1 MRRRAARLALAA
13 LLCAAALTGCSGAM
27 RPREPETEVVP
38 PVDRAATSAALLA
51 SYLEVLQRVVQGP
64 PAEQAEILA
73 AAQRDDAVAP
83 TPSHQL
89 RYALVLATP
98 GHAGFDLAHAQQLL
112 RELLAAPEALLPVE
126 RALAL
131 VTLRTVDRQIQL
143 SSETQR
149 LQGEIE
155 RSDRERSNTEERRL
169 AAEAEENAR
178 LRKELEEAH
187 AKLDAI
193 ANIERSLNKRK
204 PGTEGQT
211 K

>member
-1 MRRRAARLALAA
+1 MPPRVVRVVLAA
-13 LLCAAALTGCSGAM
+13 LLGAAALTGCTGALH
-27 RPREPETEVVP
+27 PHEPEAEIVP

-51 SYLEVLQRVVQGP
+51 SYLEVLQRLVQGP

-73 AAQRDDAVAP
+73 SAQRDDAVAP

-143 SSETQR
+143 GSENQR
-149 LQGEIE
+149 LQAEIE
-155 RSDRERSNTEERRL
+155 RSDRERTNSEERRL

-204 PGTEGQT
+204 TGTEGQT